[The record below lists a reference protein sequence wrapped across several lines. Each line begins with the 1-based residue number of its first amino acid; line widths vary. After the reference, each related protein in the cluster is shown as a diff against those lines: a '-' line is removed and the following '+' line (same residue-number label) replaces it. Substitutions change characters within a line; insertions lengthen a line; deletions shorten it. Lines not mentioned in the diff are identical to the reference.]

1 MFPNS
6 TIPNGD
12 TPTLAQRKAEIA
24 SHFPKAFK
32 ACKFL
37 KRFVGGLFQA
47 ARVGAIVF
55 GVGFCLCFAS
65 PNTGGSVLWYSFLEI
80 ACCFSAAAVL
90 SFVRLVI
97 IFFTFSHYTITQ
109 LLGFIVV
116 MNLLVSLA
124 VALPGELK
132 SMPIAGAGI
141 ILAVAVA
148 YICCFDPE
156 DATSVF
162 LRDIN
167 AGKMSLPDAK
177 AELTLQPTSTVP
189 QSHRD

>member
-1 MFPNS
+1 MIPKS
-6 TIPNGD
+6 IIPNGD

-32 ACKFL
+32 ACRLLKGFL
-37 KRFVGGLFQA
+37 GGLFRA
-47 ARVGAIVF
+47 ARFGAIVF
-55 GVGFCLCFAS
+55 GAGFCMCFAS
-65 PNTGGSVLWYSFLEI
+65 PNTGGLVLKYSFLGI
-80 ACCFSAAAVL
+80 ACCLSAAAVL

-109 LLGFIVV
+109 LLGLIIV
-116 MNLLVSLA
+116 MNLLVCLT

-132 SMPIAGAGI
+132 SMPIAGAVM
-141 ILAVAVA
+141 ILAFAVA
-148 YICCFDPE
+148 YIWCFDPE

-167 AGKMSLPDAK
+167 VGKMSMSETQGVVTSLP
-177 AELTLQPTSTVP
+177 PSTAP